1 MMNLTQLV
9 LASHNAGKL
18 KELQAMLG
26 ESVHLRSIGEFSQ
39 VEPEE
44 TGLSF
49 VENAILKARNA
60 ARISGLPALADD
72 SGLAVDFLGGAPG
85 IYSARYA
92 DGKGD
97 AANNAKLL
105 EALSGVPDTDS
116 LEGAYLALQAGL
128 GPLVATLFAV
138 GLLASGLASTSVGA
152 YAGAEIMQGLLH
164 VRVPLIAR
172 RLVTLIPALAILAVG
187 FDPTLALILS
197 QVVLSF
203 GIPFALIPLV
213 ALTAQQRTLGSF
225 RNRAVTTVAGVAA
238 SVFIIVLNALLLYL
252 IFTGA

>member
-1 MMNLTQLV
+1 MTFTQLV

-26 ESVHLRSIGEFSQ
+26 DSVHLRSIGEFSS

-92 DGKGD
+92 DGQGD

-105 EALSGVPDTDS
+105 EALKDVPADQR
-116 LEGAYLALQAGL
+116 GAQFVCVLALVRHADDPLPIICEGL
-128 GPLVATLFAV
+128 WHGRILSA
-138 GLLASGLASTSVGA
+138 ASGEHGFGYDPLFWVPERDCSS
-152 YAGAEIMQGLLH
+152 AELSPVEKNQLSH
-164 VRVPLIAR
+164 RAR
-172 RLVTLIPALAILAVG
+172 A
-187 FDPTLALILS
+187 
-197 QVVLSF
+197 
-203 GIPFALIPLV
+203 
-213 ALTAQQRTLGSF
+213 
-225 RNRAVTTVAGVAA
+225 
-238 SVFIIVLNALLLYL
+238 IVLLRQRLSLQ
-252 IFTGA
+252 

>member
-1 MMNLTQLV
+1 MLFNELV

-26 ESVHLRSIGEFSQ
+26 DTVRVRSIGEFSN

-72 SGLAVDFLGGAPG
+72 SGLAVDHLGGAPG

-105 EALSGVPDTDS
+105 DVLKDVPDSERGAQFVCALVLVRHAEDP
-116 LEGAYLALQAGL
+116 LPIICEGLWHGRILHAAQGEHGFGYD
-128 GPLVATLFAV
+128 PLFWVPERNC
-138 GLLASGLASTSVGA
+138 SS
-152 YAGAEIMQGLLH
+152 AEMAPADKNQLSH
-164 VRVPLIAR
+164 RAR
-172 RLVTLIPALAILAVG
+172 AM
-187 FDPTLALILS
+187 
-197 QVVLSF
+197 
-203 GIPFALIPLV
+203 
-213 ALTAQQRTLGSF
+213 
-225 RNRAVTTVAGVAA
+225 
-238 SVFIIVLNALLLYL
+238 ALLKQRLG
-252 IFTGA
+252 IA

>member
-1 MMNLTQLV
+1 MPFPELV

-26 ESVHLRSIGEFSQ
+26 DRVRLRSVGEFSQ

-60 ARISGLPALADD
+60 SRLSGLPALADD

-92 DGKGD
+92 DGQGD

-105 EALSGVPDTDS
+105 AALKEVPDA
-116 LEGAYLALQAGL
+116 ERGAQFVCCLALVRHADDPLPILCEGL
-128 GPLVATLFAV
+128 WHGRILHEARGEHGFGYDPLFWVEERQCSSAELPAADKNQLSHRAIAMKLLKQRL
-138 GLLASGLASTSVGA
+138 GL
-152 YAGAEIMQGLLH
+152 
-164 VRVPLIAR
+164 
-172 RLVTLIPALAILAVG
+172 
-187 FDPTLALILS
+187 
-197 QVVLSF
+197 
-203 GIPFALIPLV
+203 
-213 ALTAQQRTLGSF
+213 
-225 RNRAVTTVAGVAA
+225 
-238 SVFIIVLNALLLYL
+238 
-252 IFTGA
+252 

>member
-1 MMNLTQLV
+1 MIKLEQLV

-26 ESVHLRSIGEFSQ
+26 AHVKVRSIGEFSD

-105 EALSGVPDTDS
+105 DAMKDVPD
-116 LEGAYLALQAGL
+116 EARGAQFVSVLALLRHADDPLPILCEGL
-128 GPLVATLFAV
+128 WHGSILRDARGEHGFGYDPLFWVPEANC
-138 GLLASGLASTSVGA
+138 SS
-152 YAGAEIMQGLLH
+152 AELPPEQKNQLSH
-164 VRVPLIAR
+164 RAR
-172 RLVTLIPALAILAVG
+172 AM
-187 FDPTLALILS
+187 
-197 QVVLSF
+197 
-203 GIPFALIPLV
+203 
-213 ALTAQQRTLGSF
+213 
-225 RNRAVTTVAGVAA
+225 
-238 SVFIIVLNALLLYL
+238 ALLKQRLGL
-252 IFTGA
+252 